1 VNALFAALLLT
12 AVAGGSDEAV
22 IARLHVR
29 IDARDVQ
36 VSSCRDV
43 IDTPEAG
50 LATIG
55 FHYQVTDTH
64 VLSGGRYTGTI
75 VFELAQI
82 VVEVPRSI
90 SWPEMTDA
98 DRVRADALRR
108 AIVHHEIGHVR
119 VAEAVRDALNAAREP
134 IVAPDVFAFRAD
146 SDDIARSGF
155 ERFKREELEYDELT
169 DHGRRQQTAPGALAG
184 PNTALHCEARG

>member
-1 VNALFAALLLT
+1 
-12 AVAGGSDEAV
+12 
-22 IARLHVR
+22 
-29 IDARDVQ
+29 
-36 VSSCRDV
+36 
-43 IDTPEAG
+43 
-50 LATIG
+50 
-55 FHYQVTDTH
+55 
-64 VLSGGRYTGTI
+64 
-75 VFELAQI
+75 
-82 VVEVPRSI
+82 
-90 SWPEMTDA
+90 MTDA